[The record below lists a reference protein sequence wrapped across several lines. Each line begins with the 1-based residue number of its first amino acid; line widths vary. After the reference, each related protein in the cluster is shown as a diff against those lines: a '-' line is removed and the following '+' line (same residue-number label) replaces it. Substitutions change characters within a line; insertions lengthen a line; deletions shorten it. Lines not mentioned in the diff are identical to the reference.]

1 MKPQINSKPYSY
13 FRTWT
18 IPAKIMSIPPILVL
32 LLFSAQLLFSLW
44 LLLSINDI
52 RTTVIQPPILAG
64 LTSDS
69 MLLAAQAM
77 TSASTSTVSST
88 SQYSAE
94 TLLAILERPSTSL
107 SQSIDVVMETPDLE
121 VILPSKDPTV
131 ATRPFVHLCDP
142 TSVTLLCILRLWNLL

>member
-52 RTTVIQPPILAG
+52 RTTVTQPPILAG